1 MRTKEGLVEVA
12 KVAFRLEKG
21 QKVVFIGDSITDCG
35 RRDVAPPLGNGYVKF
50 VADLIAIRYP
60 SLSVTI
66 VNKGVSGNTAAD
78 LRERWHDDVLV
89 LKPDW
94 VSVLIG
100 INDVHRTLRNEPTAV
115 PPDRYEQLYRECLT
129 LMKERTNAQIVL
141 MEPFYISTDTET
153 NSWRTQVLRALED
166 YRKIVRKLADEFGA
180 IFVPLHDLFQEQLRY
195 RPADMFCPEPVHPNA
210 VGHLLIAHAWLT
222 AMGW

>member
-1 MRTKEGLVEVA
+1 MG
-12 KVAFRLEKG
+12 FRLQEG

-35 RRDVAPPLGNGYVKF
+35 RRDIAPPLGNGYVKF
-50 VADLIAIRYP
+50 VSDLIAIRYP
-60 SLSVTI
+60 SLSLTT
-66 VNKGVSGNTAAD
+66 VNKGISGNTVAD
-78 LRERWHDDVLV
+78 LRERWHDDVLT
-89 LKPDW
+89 LKPAW

-115 PPDRYEQLYRECLT
+115 PPERYEQLYRECLT
-129 LMKERTNAQIVL
+129 LTKERTSAQLVL

-153 NSWRTQVLRALED
+153 NSWRTEVLRALND
-166 YRKIVRKLADEFGA
+166 YRQIVRKLASEFDA
-180 IFVPLHDLFQEQLRY
+180 VFVPLHDLFQEQLRY
-195 RPADMFCPEPVHPNA
+195 RAADMFCPEPVHPNA

>member
-1 MRTKEGLVEVA
+1 MG
-12 KVAFRLEKG
+12 FRLQEG

-35 RRDVAPPLGNGYVKF
+35 RRDIAPPLGNGYVKF
-50 VADLIAIRYP
+50 VSDLIAIRYP
-60 SLSVTI
+60 SLSLTT
-66 VNKGVSGNTAAD
+66 VNKGISGNTVAD
-78 LRERWHDDVLV
+78 LRERWHDDVLT

-115 PPDRYEQLYRECLT
+115 PPERYEQLYRECLT
-129 LMKERTNAQIVL
+129 LTKERTSAQLVL

-153 NSWRTQVLRALED
+153 NSWRTEVLRALND
-166 YRKIVRKLADEFGA
+166 YRQIVRKLASEFDA
-180 IFVPLHDLFQEQLRY
+180 VFVPLHDLFQEQLRY
-195 RPADMFCPEPVHPNA
+195 RAADMFCPEPVHPNA

>member
-1 MRTKEGLVEVA
+1 M
-12 KVAFRLEKG
+12 AFKLQDG

-50 VADLIAIRYP
+50 VADLISIRYP

-66 VNKGVSGNTAAD
+66 VNKGISGNTVAD

-115 PPDRYEQLYRECLT
+115 PPERYEQLYRECLT
-129 LMKERTNAQIVL
+129 LAKERAGAQLVL

-153 NSWRTQVLRALED
+153 NSWRTQVLRALDD
-166 YRKIVRKLADEFGA
+166 YRKIVRKLACEFDA

-195 RPADMFCPEPVHPNA
+195 RPADMFCPEPVHPNN

>member
-1 MRTKEGLVEVA
+1 MSFLVQD
-12 KVAFRLEKG
+12 G
-21 QKVVFIGDSITDCG
+21 QTIVFIGDSITDCG
-35 RRDVAPPLGNGYVKF
+35 RRDVAAPLGNGYVKF
-50 VADLIAIRYP
+50 IADLIAIRYP
-60 SLSVTI
+60 AMKVTI
-66 VNKGVSGNTAAD
+66 VNKGISGNTVAD

-94 VSVLIG
+94 VSILIG

-115 PPDRYEQLYRECLT
+115 SPDRYERLYRECLSLT
-129 LMKERTNAQIVL
+129 KERTTARLVL

-153 NSWRTQVLRALED
+153 DSWRMKVLRALDD
-166 YRKIVRKLADEFGA
+166 YRTVVRKLANEFGA

-195 RPADMFCPEPVHPNA
+195 RPADMFCPEPVHPNS
-210 VGHLLIAHAWLT
+210 VGHLLIAYAWLK

>member
-1 MRTKEGLVEVA
+1 VEF
-12 KVAFRLEKG
+12 KLRDG
-21 QKVVFIGDSITDCG
+21 QKLVFIGDSITDCG
-35 RRDVAPPLGNGYVKF
+35 RRDVVPPLGNGYVKF

-66 VNKGVSGNTAAD
+66 VNKGISGNTVAD
-78 LRERWHDDVLV
+78 LRERWHDDVLA

-115 PPDRYEQLYRECLT
+115 PPDRYEQLYRECLVLT
-129 LMKERTNAQIVL
+129 KERTNAQLVL

-153 NSWRTQVLRALED
+153 NSWRTQVLRALTD
-166 YRKIVRKLADEFGA
+166 YRQIVRRLADEFGA

-195 RPADMFCPEPVHPNA
+195 RPADTFCPEPVHPNS
-210 VGHLLIAHAWLT
+210 VGHLLIAHAWLA